1 MQMIFSSTVPVGYN
15 TPKEKEKMAA
25 PTTEFWAW
33 LIDYF
38 WVPLA
43 AVVGIYM
50 AWLERRFA
58 AKASREKVET
68 LEKIVDTY
76 LKKIDEVIAK
86 HIEQDRE
93 NFQLLFAKVDSN
105 KDIINEKS
113 GQIIEKINSNH
124 VALLNI
130 LAAKQDRRFTD
141 IPK

>member
-1 MQMIFSSTVPVGYN
+1 MQMIFSSTVQVGYN
-15 TPKEKEKMAA
+15 IKEKEQMAV
-25 PTTEFWAW
+25 PTSEFWSW

-43 AVVGIYM
+43 GVAGVYM
-50 AWLERRFA
+50 AWLESRFA
-58 AKASREKVET
+58 GKASKEKVEAI
-68 LEKIVDTY
+68 EKIIDTY

-93 NFQLLFAKVDSN
+93 NFQSLFAKVDSN

-130 LAAKQDRRFTD
+130 LAAKQDRRSTD
-141 IPK
+141 PKA